1 MSHTLHHEMDG
12 TEPLLDIRN
21 LTVRYGAITAL
32 EDVSLTVY
40 PGQMVSL
47 IGANGAGKSTLLRTI
62 SGLVDVASGTILFRQ
77 GDLIRVAPHQR
88 ARLGIA
94 HVPEGR
100 GVFAN
105 LTVAENLKL
114 ATYGRRQ
121 VEGYRQDL
129 DRIYTLL
136 PKLAERRSQMAGSL
150 SGGEQ
155 QMLAVARAMLMRGD
169 LLLLDEPSMGLAPV
183 VARTIFEL
191 IASLAAEGTTIL
203 LVEQNARAA
212 LRLAQRGYVLE
223 NGRITLAGNAQ
234 DLLRDPQID
243 AAYLGAM

>member
-47 IGANGAGKSTLLRTI
+47 IGANGAGNSTLLRTI